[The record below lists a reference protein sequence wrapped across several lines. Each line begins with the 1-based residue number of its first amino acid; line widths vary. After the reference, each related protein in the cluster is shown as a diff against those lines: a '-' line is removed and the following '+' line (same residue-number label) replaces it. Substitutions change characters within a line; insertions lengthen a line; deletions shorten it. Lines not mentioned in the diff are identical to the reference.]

1 MTVRQAPSARLIVVG
16 GAPAQVDAYRR
27 KAEQLGIQESAHLV
41 GPRPSSEMAGLFAEA
56 DVLVSPRCQG
66 DNTPMKIY
74 SYLDSDKAV
83 LATDLPTHTQV
94 LDEQVAALAPPE
106 TAPFSAAMTDLV
118 HDRDRRARLAARAKR
133 LVQERYSFD
142 AFKRRVNEIYDEVET
157 LLTS

>member
-1 MTVRQAPSARLIVVG
+1 
-16 GAPAQVDAYRR
+16 
-27 KAEQLGIQESAHLV
+27 
-41 GPRPSSEMAGLFAEA
+41 MAGLFAEA

-94 LDEQVAALAPPE
+94 LDKQVAAVAPPE
-106 TAPFSAAMTDLV
+106 IAPFSAAMTDLAR
-118 HDRDRRARLAARAKR
+118 DCDRRAHLAARAKR

-157 LLTS
+157 LLAS